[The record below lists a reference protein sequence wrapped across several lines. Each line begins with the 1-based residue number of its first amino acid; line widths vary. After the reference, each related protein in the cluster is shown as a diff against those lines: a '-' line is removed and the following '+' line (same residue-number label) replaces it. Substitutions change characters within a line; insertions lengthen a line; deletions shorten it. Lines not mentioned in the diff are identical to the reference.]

1 MKAATASIHSPNWQD
16 LGAELIF
23 TQDISG
29 KYLSFYWKSA
39 PEYDLDPEQIV
50 GRYWQDIFTPS
61 SGERYQ
67 ETLKRVAEKRRPE
80 NFYCFFVWKGE
91 PLPFELAIAPML
103 QSKNSVTSVLVTGS
117 LLDEGAIA
125 ESAQLSTDETADK
138 LSEENYRE
146 FITQAACNLGRN
158 PYQDLLSQI
167 SRTLR
172 ITLDAKTIWKQTV
185 DKLGRE
191 LNVSRVLAIAW
202 DSQSKIF
209 KVETEYCQHPFR
221 PLLGERLNVRREPYL
236 QQALETD
243 EPIAIEHLENAPFE
257 QKSVLVV
264 SAFYQNQRS
273 ALLCLQQCD
282 RTRHWN
288 DVEIELMRELADLLG
303 IAIAHATLYK
313 QAKQASEEAAE
324 ASRLKSEFLAGTS
337 HELRT
342 PLNGII
348 NFLKFVL
355 DDMADDPEEEREF
368 VEQAHKSALHL
379 LELIN
384 DVLDLARIEAGKMEM
399 DFGRVI
405 LDEVFVD
412 LEKKMRPLAEK
423 QGLSFEIQP
432 PSTPDP
438 ILLYG
443 SRQRLLQILL
453 NLVGNAIKFT
463 HEGGVTIDTDI
474 TRKKVSVNDRE
485 CPGML
490 RVKVADTGIGV
501 SLDKQHTLF
510 QKFAQVSGGR
520 TKSYGGTG
528 LGLSISQ
535 TLVELMGGKIDFF
548 SMGDNLGSTVTFTVP
563 LFELPSDA

>member
-1 MKAATASIHSPNWQD
+1 MKATATSIHSTNWQD

-39 PEYDLDPEQIV
+39 SEYDLDPEQIV

-61 SGERYQ
+61 SGERYR
-67 ETLKRVAEKRRPE
+67 ETLMRVMEKRRPE
-80 NFYCFFVWKGE
+80 NFYCFFVWNEE
-91 PLPFELAIAPML
+91 PFPFELAISPIL
-103 QSKNSVTSVLVTGS
+103 KSDNSVTSVLAIGS
-117 LLDEGAIA
+117 LLDKDAIA
-125 ESAQLSTDETADK
+125 QSSPPSQNRAVK
-138 LSEENYRE
+138 NFSEENYQE
-146 FITQAACNLGRN
+146 FLTQAARNIRRN

-191 LNVSRVLAIAW
+191 LRVSRVLAIAC
-202 DSQSKIF
+202 DPDTQTL
-209 KVETEYCQHPFR
+209 KVETEYCQHPFKS
-221 PLLGERLNVRREPYL
+221 LLGERLNIRREPYL

-243 EPIAIEHLENAPFE
+243 EPIAIEYLEKAPFE

-273 ALLCLQQCD
+273 ALICLQQCD
-282 RTRHWN
+282 RYRHWN
-288 DVEIELMRELADLLG
+288 DVEIELIRELADLLG
-303 IAIAHATLYK
+303 IAIAHAKLYK

-399 DFGRVI
+399 DFEKVI
-405 LDEVFVD
+405 LDEIFVD
-412 LEKKMRPLAEK
+412 LEKKMRPLAET
-423 QGLSFEIQP
+423 QGLSFEIQLP
-432 PSTPDP
+432 PTPDP

-463 HEGGVTIDTDI
+463 HEGGVTVDTDI
-474 TRKKVSVNDRE
+474 TRKKVSANGRE

-501 SLDKQHTLF
+501 PLDKQHTLF

-563 LFELPSDA
+563 LFELPS